1 MDLKSARDYL
11 TKVTGFPP
19 RRTAASRKSVP
30 VAGCLFRDMMKDR
43 GLDGCRNRT
52 CDCPF
57 AGKKSREGH

>member
-11 TKVTGFPP
+11 TKGAGFPP
-19 RRTAASRKSVP
+19 RRNVASGSGVP

-57 AGKKSREGH
+57 AGKKRREPH

>member
-11 TKVTGFPP
+11 VKGTSFPP
-19 RRTAASRKSVP
+19 RRNAASRANVP

-43 GLDGCRNRT
+43 GQDGCRNRT

-57 AGKKSREGH
+57 AGKKGRERH